1 MSHMNSNLII
11 RPMADAIPV
20 RLSIPYSHGTSL
32 LLPSKEIRASIQ
44 FQGGGEAMATGG
56 WGPWD
61 SDMLVSEM
69 MASIVGA
76 VYAGEQ
82 DMLAHA
88 VSVAAACR
96 AAFVCDCDD
105 FESMSDI
112 DMARAFRVGA
122 GDLGPGLM
130 NLVCKRFTARGQPA
144 HRPPPAFLPEMVEA
158 EGTAAVVQTKQPPKF
173 GREGKYRDI
182 RRDIT

>member
-1 MSHMNSNLII
+1 
-11 RPMADAIPV
+11 
-20 RLSIPYSHGTSL
+20 
-32 LLPSKEIRASIQ
+32 
-44 FQGGGEAMATGG
+44 MATGG
-56 WGPWD
+56 WGPFD

-69 MASIVGA
+69 MAAIVGA

-96 AAFVCDCDD
+96 AAFVCVCDD

-173 GREGKYRDI
+173 GREGKGGSQCSPNFPAAARQHGSVVFDGKLPNKVKAAVKDLVSGA
-182 RRDIT
+182 RR